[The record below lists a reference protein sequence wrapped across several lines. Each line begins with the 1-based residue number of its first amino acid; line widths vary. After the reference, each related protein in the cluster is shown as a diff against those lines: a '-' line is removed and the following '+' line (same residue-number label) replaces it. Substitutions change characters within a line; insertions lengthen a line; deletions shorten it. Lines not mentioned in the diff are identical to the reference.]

1 MPKTV
6 AQKTKILALARL
18 FRERTDEAH
27 GMSVQEIIAAL
38 DEEGIAAER
47 KSIYGDIAA
56 LCDSGM
62 DIIKVREGG
71 HTEYRLVSR
80 EFELAELKLLVD
92 SVQASKFITPKKSDE
107 LISKLSALTSARE
120 SRQLRRQVYVSGRVK
135 TMNESIYYSVDKIHA
150 AIRDNCQISFLYY
163 DWNERKEKVYRH
175 NARTYEISPF
185 VLTWSDDNY
194 YLIAFDSAAGKIKHY
209 RVDKMERLGITDKM
223 REGHG
228 HFDGIDM
235 AQYSHEM
242 FGMYGGKS
250 EAVTLRCKNDLA
262 RIVIDRFGRDI
273 TLRPE
278 DDGYFLVT
286 VRVYVSV
293 HFLTWVMNF
302 APDMTVCA
310 PEWVRRDMVS
320 LLEQIKAQYTKE

>member
-6 AQKTKILALARL
+6 AHKTKILSLARL
-18 FRERTDEAH
+18 FRSRTDEER
-27 GMSVQEIIAAL
+27 GMTLQEIIAAL

-56 LCDSGM
+56 LCDIGM
-62 DIIKVREGG
+62 DIVMVREGG
-71 HTEYRLVSR
+71 RCEYRLVSR

-107 LISKLSALTSARE
+107 LISKLSSLTSSRQ

-135 TMNESIYYSVDKIHA
+135 TMNESVYYSVDKIHT
-150 AIRDNCQISFLYY
+150 AIRDNCRISFLYF
-163 DWNERKEKVYRH
+163 DWNERKEKIYRH
-175 NARTYEISPF
+175 NAKTYEISPF
-185 VLTWSDDNY
+185 MLTWSDDNY
-194 YLIAFDSAAGKIKHY
+194 YLIAYDSEAGKIKHY
-209 RVDKMERLGITDKM
+209 RVDKMERLNIVDKS
-223 REGHG
+223 RDGHE

-235 AQYSHEM
+235 GQYSHEM

-250 EAVTLRCKNDLA
+250 EAVTLRCKNELA
-262 RIVIDRFGRDI
+262 RIIVDRFGKDVV
-273 TLRPE
+273 LRPE

-302 APDMTVCA
+302 TPDMTVCA
-310 PEWVRRDMVS
+310 PEWVRRDMVD